1 MKIFNVSDALQHSTR
16 RLVWACTLVKCMNL
30 GGKSILKKCETIIA
44 AMCAKKTQEKNTNFQ
59 EYKLV
64 ESVICP
70 KCPKVLSKPKF

>member
-1 MKIFNVSDALQHSTR
+1 
-16 RLVWACTLVKCMNL
+16 MNL